1 MHKLVKDI
9 LTIYFF
15 SLDGMGVVFSYS
27 KVMRLD
33 KALHKVKQL
42 IQLHKRHKFLITL
55 IGELMS
61 I

>member
-42 IQLHKRHKFLITL
+42 IQLHKRHKSLITL